1 MSAHGPKRT
10 PTGRRMTS
18 GKAPADYRASD
29 YPNFAVTCDIV
40 ILTMRD
46 REPWVLLV
54 KRQSDPFAGMWALP
68 GGFKHPDE
76 TLDEA
81 ARRELLEETNVEAP
95 SYLEQFRTYGD
106 PGRDPRTN
114 VVTVAYVAV
123 VSEIDEIV
131 GGSDA
136 AEAALHPVQDVLR
149 GKLPL
154 AFDHQQIVNDSYI
167 YVSEQLEASDIAT
180 RFVPPTFTLS
190 QLRNVYESF
199 WGSELDGANFRR
211 NLLIDASPYVIPTG
225 YVSDSTPSGG
235 RPPELFKA
243 TKAWTS
249 AKPPIRRR
257 RRGQG

>member
-1 MSAHGPKRT
+1 METKAAKRAGPRT
-10 PTGRRMTS
+10 AGNQ
-18 GKAPADYRASD
+18 APDGYRLSD
-29 YPNFAVTCDIV
+29 YPTFAVTCDIV

-76 TLDEA
+76 TLDET

-123 VSEIDEIV
+123 VPEISGIV

-136 AEAALHPVQDVLR
+136 AEAALHPVHDILQQVD
-149 GKLPL
+149 GL
-154 AFDHQQIVNDSYI
+154 AFDHSRILTDAYEFVA
-167 YVSEQLEASDIAT
+167 EQLETSDIAT
-180 RFVPPTFTLS
+180 RFVPPAFTLS

-211 NLLIDASPYVIPTG
+211 NLLIEAAPYVIATG

-243 TKAWTS
+243 TKAWKNS
-249 AKPPIRRR
+249 NPPIRRR
-257 RRGQG
+257 RRGRS